1 VVVHP
6 NITAVQAAC
15 ARLKIAWQDA
25 QIISLHG
32 RTFEPLE
39 EALGRAGKLIAYT
52 DPEHTPAAIARFLQA
67 RGQSEA
73 RLCVLED
80 LGQKTERVTWLSPEE
95 ARKREFSPLNMV
107 VILPEAPALKDLS
120 PGEALP
126 PGKAERL
133 YLGLPEE
140 ALAHQRSLIT
150 KAEVRAVVL
159 AKLELYPGLVLWDVG
174 AGCGSVGLEAS
185 LLMSGGTIIAVEQDP
200 ERAGQIRANREKFG
214 VKNLEVVCGRA
225 PECLANLPAPQR
237 VFIGGG
243 GRDLGDILK
252 TVLGQLDPE
261 GRVVLTAALLETLE
275 TARAV
280 LSEAGWK
287 MEVVQLLV
295 SRSRPLAEGSF
306 MQALNPVWIV
316 TGYQ

>member
-1 VVVHP
+1 
-6 NITAVQAAC
+6 
-15 ARLKIAWQDA
+15 
-25 QIISLHG
+25 
-32 RTFEPLE
+32 
-39 EALGRAGKLIAYT
+39 
-52 DPEHTPAAIARFLQA
+52 
-67 RGQSEA
+67 
-73 RLCVLED
+73 
-80 LGQKTERVTWLSPEE
+80 
-95 ARKREFSPLNMV
+95 
-107 VILPEAPALKDLS
+107 
-120 PGEALP
+120 
-126 PGKAERL
+126 
-133 YLGLPEE
+133 
-140 ALAHQRSLIT
+140 
-150 KAEVRAVVL
+150 
-159 AKLELYPGLVLWDVG
+159 
-174 AGCGSVGLEAS
+174 
-185 LLMSGGTIIAVEQDP
+185 MSGGTIIAVEQDP

-275 TARAV
+275 MTRAV
-280 LSEAGWK
+280 LSDAGWK
-287 MEVVQLLV
+287 MEVVQLQV